1 MAKPVSLS
9 AFIRRLDVSTL
20 DLFVSIC
27 ASGSIAAAALRGQLA
42 VSSLS
47 KRITLL
53 EEAAGCALLE
63 RHARGVRPTAAGETL
78 LRHARSL
85 IAGAGDLYE
94 DMRAF
99 AQGRLG
105 SVHIAAS
112 ASAVEL
118 YLPEEIARFAAS
130 HPDISIDLI
139 QRTSAEVLL
148 AVRDGRADFGL
159 CGSSDG
165 GEGLER
171 RPYRMDHLVLLTPPA
186 HPLAREGSAGFSQA
200 LDHEQIGLLGSS
212 QVQAM
217 LETAAAEAG
226 RSLRQRIRVASISSM
241 CRMVESGLG
250 IAVLPR
256 GMVALA
262 ARRNRSRIVALTDS
276 WAELQLFVYARRF
289 EQLSGPAAMMLSH
302 LGRTR
307 ERRVAR

>member
-9 AFIRRLDVSTL
+9 AFIRRVDLSTL

-85 IAGAGDLYE
+85 IAGVGDLYE

-139 QRTSAEVLL
+139 QRTSTEVLQ

-165 GEGLER
+165 GRGWNAVPTEWTIWCCS
-171 RPYRMDHLVLLTPPA
+171 P
-186 HPLAREGSAGFSQA
+186 
-200 LDHEQIGLLGSS
+200 
-212 QVQAM
+212 
-217 LETAAAEAG
+217 
-226 RSLRQRIRVASISSM
+226 RQR
-241 CRMVESGLG
+241 
-250 IAVLPR
+250 
-256 GMVALA
+256 
-262 ARRNRSRIVALTDS
+262 
-276 WAELQLFVYARRF
+276 
-289 EQLSGPAAMMLSH
+289 
-302 LGRTR
+302 TR
-307 ERRVAR
+307 

>member
-1 MAKPVSLS
+1 
-9 AFIRRLDVSTL
+9 
-20 DLFVSIC
+20 
-27 ASGSIAAAALRGQLA
+27 
-42 VSSLS
+42 
-47 KRITLL
+47 
-53 EEAAGCALLE
+53 
-63 RHARGVRPTAAGETL
+63 
-78 LRHARSL
+78 
-85 IAGAGDLYE
+85 
-94 DMRAF
+94 
-99 AQGRLG
+99 
-105 SVHIAAS
+105 
-112 ASAVEL
+112 
-118 YLPEEIARFAAS
+118 
-130 HPDISIDLI
+130 
-139 QRTSAEVLL
+139 
-148 AVRDGRADFGL
+148 
-159 CGSSDG
+159 
-165 GEGLER
+165 
-171 RPYRMDHLVLLTPPA
+171 MDHLVLLTPPA

-302 LGRTR
+302 LGRAR